1 MSSGRAPFAALDDIL
16 SQTRHLLISFDGPIC
31 SLFTTT
37 AAGRVADSLR
47 EVLAQ
52 DGVRVPSAIEQSGS
66 WLEILSYAASVSHGQ
81 AASIESELTVMEC
94 AAVTT
99 AVSTPYVH
107 DVLTACHDSGRPVAI
122 ISNHSAAAV
131 HAYLIRHDLN
141 GQIRL
146 TVARTGPD
154 AAALEP
160 WPNLIELA
168 VAGLGTQSQDCILVG
183 GSVTD
188 IKAAHTVGVNSIGY
202 ARTPR
207 DADDLADAGAGTIIV
222 SMAGLALR
230 LRAHPFGSRQDPV

>member
-37 AAGRVADSLR
+37 AAARVADSLR

-52 DGVRVPSAIEQSGS
+52 DGARAPSAIEQSGS
-66 WLEILSYAASVSHGQ
+66 WLEMLSYATSVSSGQ
-81 AASIESELTVMEC
+81 AARIESELTAMEC

-107 DVLTACHDSGRPVAI
+107 DVLTACHDSARPVAI
-122 ISNHSAAAV
+122 ISNHSASAV
-131 HAYLIRHDLN
+131 RAHLIRNDLN

-146 TVARTGPD
+146 TVARTDSD
-154 AAALEP
+154 AAVLKP
-160 WPNLIELA
+160 RPDLIELA
-168 VAGLGTQSQDCILVG
+168 ITELGTQSQDCVFVG

-188 IKAAHTVGVNSIGY
+188 IRASHAAGVNSIGY
-202 ARTPR
+202 AITPR
-207 DADDLADAGAGTIIV
+207 NADDLTDAGAGVIIA
-222 SMAGLALR
+222 SMANLALK
-230 LRAHPFGSRQDPV
+230 LRAHPLGSRQDHV